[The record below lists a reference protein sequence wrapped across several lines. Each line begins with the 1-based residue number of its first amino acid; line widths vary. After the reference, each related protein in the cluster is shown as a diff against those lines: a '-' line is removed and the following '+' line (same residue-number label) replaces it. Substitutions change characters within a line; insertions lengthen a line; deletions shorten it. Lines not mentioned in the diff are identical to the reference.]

1 MSEQNMVERLRKAVP
16 LFEHGKSVGQTRI
29 YENQR
34 REAAERIEQLERERD
49 EQAVLLENATEN
61 AAKYLNDWQAALQ
74 RAEQSDL
81 ALAEARRG
89 WVVCEMEQIPHAQ
102 YSTSAP
108 SRATEIQIVV
118 RDPALMGDPKNPNY
132 AHWRYFMVPPFDAAI
147 SGNQPHTGD

>member
-81 ALAEARRG
+81 ALAEARREG
-89 WVVCEMEQIPHAQ
+89 LREAVKIAENYEDVEDRSDGTQQGNLAMTIC
-102 YSTSAP
+102 
-108 SRATEIQIVV
+108 TEL
-118 RDPALMGDPKNPNY
+118 RDLLERKP
-132 AHWRYFMVPPFDAAI
+132 
-147 SGNQPHTGD
+147 

>member
-81 ALAEARRG
+81 ALAEARREG
-89 WVVCEMEQIPHAQ
+89 YV
-102 YSTSAP
+102 
-108 SRATEIQIVV
+108 
-118 RDPALMGDPKNPNY
+118 
-132 AHWRYFMVPPFDAAI
+132 MVPREPTEEMIAAFYEEWSSFHSERHSYRDYWLAAYKAMLDAAI